1 MNMKKIIIQKGLFLD
16 RFAYIQ
22 DGALKKLKFVN
33 KEQKYFEKDIFLSKK
48 KRQNIS
54 MKSVKLS
61 LDENTDGFMH
71 YIDEE
76 NFDYKLCQ
84 IKKIYNNDKNPK
96 LSFEITLVGKYL
108 VYIKGSNGLAISSK
122 AKDDTILKEFEN
134 QIDGI
139 CPKDVKII
147 LRSNLKKEDISSAI
161 NEVVEFNTIY
171 ENIDKKAKLTSKP
184 QLLYRQYEQEEM
196 FLSKLNEDIDEL
208 YTNDKTISQ
217 IIKNSR
223 FNIKDI
229 IFDKNSNLFD
239 INMINSEINKL
250 LSDKV
255 SLKHNINIY
264 IQKTEAM
271 HIIDVNSAGY
281 FKYKNPSQNAYHIN
295 SYVIPEIARQ
305 ISLRDLSGIIL
316 IDFIDM
322 KDESLS
328 NKLINQMQNCLDEDD
343 RKASVVSMTK
353 LSLMQIIRKKED
365 MSLSE
370 NLLGDK
376 GVDIYSEDYI
386 FEQISEKLVNLKSDK
401 KDVKIY
407 LPIFESPSSYKKIR
421 FLEQQYNIKI
431 QESYLKKENFKIK
444 IEV

>member
-33 KEQKYFEKDIFLSKK
+33 KEQKYFEKDIFISKK

-139 CPKDVKII
+139 LPKDVKII

-217 IIKNSR
+217 ILKNSR